1 MDVYKIGVSIALS
14 NGVSPILA
22 IIGKDLVGLNT
33 SIKKIEQN
41 FGGWAIAIGAVGALL
56 AGGAIVHGLVAIAKH
71 GGEVN
76 HQLEMMKT
84 AGMAFAETQ
93 DAMAQ
98 AMKTSGNVLTTTLS
112 ENLKH
117 IRELRYAFGET
128 GTAIAHLDE
137 ISKSNAIL
145 NNIRG
150 GGKDE
155 VWELVK
161 SLEMKGETYD
171 PAMFSSYVNTM
182 TRVVQ
187 ATGGRVTPQDFMS
200 TFKYGRTATLGW
212 DEQFVGGALPRL
224 MQSMKGGG
232 SGGAGGPGNALMS
245 AFAKVVQGQMPK
257 TAAEEFERMGLGT
270 ARHITGSSESQIE
283 GGIQGRGL
291 FMANPYEWVQQV
303 LMPALAAHGVTS
315 QNDIITQVSKMFP
328 VRTASQIITEMGLQG
343 RFHEGAQSPFEKDI
357 KLQGKGM
364 GLPAYDE
371 LIKNDYPMVLQA
383 FNQQWKN
390 LLETLGAPMMAPG
403 GPVIQALSGLAS
415 AMGSLA
421 QAAGRNMDAIK
432 GFMSVIGAMGSIAY
446 EIGAVLAEITKVGA
460 VFMLFGQ
467 IPWGLIQTGL
477 DSVRIAI
484 SAFINYLASIPA
496 KIGDTLKGLLGGDTH
511 PSKGG
516 GASGSWEPSRFNPAR
531 NSRSG
536 RRQSRYR

>member
-1 MDVYKIGVSIALS
+1 
-14 NGVSPILA
+14 
-22 IIGKDLVGLNT
+22 
-33 SIKKIEQN
+33 
-41 FGGWAIAIGAVGALL
+41 
-56 AGGAIVHGLVAIAKH
+56 
-71 GGEVN
+71 
-76 HQLEMMKT
+76 
-84 AGMAFAETQ
+84 
-93 DAMAQ
+93 
-98 AMKTSGNVLTTTLS
+98 
-112 ENLKH
+112 
-117 IRELRYAFGET
+117 
-128 GTAIAHLDE
+128 
-137 ISKSNAIL
+137 
-145 NNIRG
+145 
-150 GGKDE
+150 
-155 VWELVK
+155 
-161 SLEMKGETYD
+161 
-171 PAMFSSYVNTM
+171 
-182 TRVVQ
+182 
-187 ATGGRVTPQDFMS
+187 
-200 TFKYGRTATLGW
+200 
-212 DEQFVGGALPRL
+212 
-224 MQSMKGGG
+224 
-232 SGGAGGPGNALMS
+232 
-245 AFAKVVQGQMPK
+245 
-257 TAAEEFERMGLGT
+257 
-270 ARHITGSSESQIE
+270 
-283 GGIQGRGL
+283 
-291 FMANPYEWVQQV
+291 
-303 LMPALAAHGVTS
+303 
-315 QNDIITQVSKMFP
+315 

-511 PSKGG
+511 PGKGG
-516 GASGSWEPSRFNPAR
+516 GASGSWEPSRFNP
-531 NSRSG
+531 G
-536 RRQSRYR
+536 T

>member
-93 DAMAQ
+93 DAKAQ

-245 AFAKVVQGQMPK
+245 AFAKVVQDQMPK

-270 ARHITGSSESQIE
+270 APHHGQLRIPNRRRHSGP
-283 GGIQGRGL
+283 RPL
-291 FMANPYEWVQQV
+291 
-303 LMPALAAHGVTS
+303 HGE
-315 QNDIITQVSKMFP
+315 P
-328 VRTASQIITEMGLQG
+328 V
-343 RFHEGAQSPFEKDI
+343 
-357 KLQGKGM
+357 
-364 GLPAYDE
+364 
-371 LIKNDYPMVLQA
+371 
-383 FNQQWKN
+383 
-390 LLETLGAPMMAPG
+390 
-403 GPVIQALSGLAS
+403 
-415 AMGSLA
+415 
-421 QAAGRNMDAIK
+421 
-432 GFMSVIGAMGSIAY
+432 
-446 EIGAVLAEITKVGA
+446 
-460 VFMLFGQ
+460 
-467 IPWGLIQTGL
+467 
-477 DSVRIAI
+477 
-484 SAFINYLASIPA
+484 
-496 KIGDTLKGLLGGDTH
+496 
-511 PSKGG
+511 
-516 GASGSWEPSRFNPAR
+516 
-531 NSRSG
+531 
-536 RRQSRYR
+536 